1 MILNYIFSI
10 DTDTMEFTVR
20 DAEAPKNS
28 VTVKLPTAEEPKL
41 VLSDNKFTLNDE
53 AIRLLCVSVGDKIA
67 IVFDSIGR
75 PMIGSTDSLH
85 IDGGN
90 KLTKSKTVSFR
101 GKMNGQLAKFGSE
114 FIIKEDGEGIGILTS
129 NGEPIEV
136 VEEVEPDEEPPQKI
150 DNSIATDLFDLV
162 GSDDD
167 FTMSSFDFSFK

>member
-10 DTDTMEFTVR
+10 DTDTMEFEIR
-20 DAEAPKNS
+20 DAEAPKLAVS
-28 VTVKLPTAEEPKL
+28 VKLPIANEPKL

-53 AIRLLCVSVGDKIA
+53 AIHLLRIKPGDKVA

-75 PMIGSTDSLH
+75 PMIGSTDSLR

-101 GKMNGQLAKFGSE
+101 GKMNEQLAKFGNE
-114 FIIKEDGEGIGILTS
+114 FIIKEDGEGIGVLTA
-129 NGEPIEV
+129 NGEQIEIKDEV
-136 VEEVEPDEEPPQKI
+136 VLDEEPPQKT